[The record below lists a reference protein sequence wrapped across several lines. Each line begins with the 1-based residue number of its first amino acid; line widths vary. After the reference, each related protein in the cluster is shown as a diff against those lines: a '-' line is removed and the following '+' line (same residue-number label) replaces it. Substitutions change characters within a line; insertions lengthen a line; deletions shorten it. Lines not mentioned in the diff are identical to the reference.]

1 VSCNDD
7 DDDDDDICCRH
18 SGTQSLKERMMDK
31 CLAAQTS
38 GSVWASFLIRLTMT
52 TSTITPISW
61 LS

>member
-1 VSCNDD
+1 VSYNDD
-7 DDDDDDICCRH
+7 DDDDLCCRH
-18 SGTQSLKERMMDK
+18 SGTQILEERMMDQ

-38 GSVWASFLIRLTMT
+38 GSVWASSLIHLTMT